1 MHDLTPWIIVLCL
14 VGIFAAIM
22 LAGVFHAHRDQELKR
37 FARVWNAR
45 ITAGGFFD
53 PAILRFKLD
62 DVPATI
68 DFTENDDATQ
78 THLTVPMPGA
88 RLRLELRPQTTMRQL
103 GKYLGMQDI
112 EVGDHE
118 FDAAFVIQGSKPQL
132 IQEFLAPT
140 VRAAIMQLAHCGAYR
155 RFDLHLIISGGS
167 LRITKHQRLA
177 TEADLSNFASACR
190 DLVRAIRAA
199 AQAGIEF
206 VAAPKQ
212 RPVEETECSVCGDP
226 LREKVVYCA
235 KCKTPHHLDCWQYFG
250 SCAVYG
256 CGQKRFVDLGSAGK
270 P

>member
-1 MHDLTPWIIVLCL
+1 MDELTPWIIVLCL

-22 LAGVFHAHRDQELKR
+22 LAGVFHAQRDQEVKR
-37 FARVWNAR
+37 FVRSWNAR
-45 ITAGGFFD
+45 VTAGGFFE
-53 PAILRFKLD
+53 PPILSFKLD

-68 DFTENDDATQ
+68 DYTQYGEGATQ

-103 GKYLGMQDI
+103 GRYLGMQDI

-118 FDAAFVIQGSKPQL
+118 FDAAFVIQGSSPRL
-132 IQEFLAPT
+132 IQEFLAPQ
-140 VRAAIMQLAHCGAYR
+140 VRATIMQIAHAGASSH
-155 RFDLHLIISGGS
+155 FDLHLIISGGS

-177 TEADLSNFASACR
+177 TEADLSTFAGACR

-206 VAAPKQ
+206 VAVPKL

-226 LREKVVYCA
+226 LRERIVYCS

-256 CGQKRFVDLGSAGK
+256 CGQKRYSLGPGR
-270 P
+270 